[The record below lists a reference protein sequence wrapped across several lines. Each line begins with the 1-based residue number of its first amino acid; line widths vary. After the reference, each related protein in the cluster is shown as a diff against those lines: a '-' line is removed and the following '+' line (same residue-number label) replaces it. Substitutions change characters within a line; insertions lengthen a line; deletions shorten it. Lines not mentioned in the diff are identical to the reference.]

1 MLTFLE
7 RKETLKQCINRKA
20 RNLTRVFRR
29 KKNTNLGAD
38 FELRY
43 EKKITNDESMNTMPF
58 SEIVYKKQDTPV
70 LAETLFVD
78 EQVNDASAIYEE
90 VDERLKESEAPGE
103 EPIYFEAWQSRAI
116 D

>member
-1 MLTFLE
+1 
-7 RKETLKQCINRKA
+7 
-20 RNLTRVFRR
+20 
-29 KKNTNLGAD
+29 
-38 FELRY
+38 
-43 EKKITNDESMNTMPF
+43 MPF

-103 EPIYFEAWQSRAI
+103 EPIYFE
-116 D
+116 